1 MQERDFFTEKTET
14 KPQTLQCPQC
24 RQASE
29 FQIRW
34 IVRTKKPSLPPRAN
48 EDDRIRFK
56 NARDY
61 MIRVDDIVAPCEQV
75 DGQRYAQAL
84 PQGKHLPHG

>member
-1 MQERDFFTEKTET
+1 MQERDFFTEKTEA

-29 FQIRW
+29 YQIRW

-48 EDDRIRFK
+48 EEDRIRFK

-61 MIRVDDIVAPCEQV
+61 MIRVDDIVACTKCRKRIEITTKSV
-75 DGQRYAQAL
+75 VL
-84 PQGKHLPHG
+84 L

>member
-14 KPQTLQCPQC
+14 KPQTLLCPQC
-24 RQASE
+24 RQAGE
-29 FQIRW
+29 YQIRW

-48 EDDRIRFK
+48 EEDRIRFK

-61 MIRVDDIVAPCEQV
+61 MIRVDDIVACPKCRKRIEITTKSV
-75 DGQRYAQAL
+75 VL
-84 PQGKHLPHG
+84 L